1 MTDLTEQK
9 IFEIIHL
16 SYYENNTIDE
26 IIEFFD
32 GSITLVDIMNVI
44 NMSEGHIT
52 DIINT
57 QKLSMIQKLNNLDQI
72 SNRF

>member
-44 NMSEGHIT
+44 NMSEGHI
-52 DIINT
+52 INT